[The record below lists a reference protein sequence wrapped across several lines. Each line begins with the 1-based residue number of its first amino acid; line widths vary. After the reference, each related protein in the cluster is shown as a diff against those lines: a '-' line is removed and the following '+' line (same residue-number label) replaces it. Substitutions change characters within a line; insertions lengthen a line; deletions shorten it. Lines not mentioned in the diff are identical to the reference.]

1 MSINMQ
7 KKGFTYI
14 LFNKKNG
21 TLYVGVTSDLKKRVL
36 EHKSKIISGFTKKY
50 NVDKLGYFEEL
61 TSIRF
66 AIEREKK
73 LKRLHRCDKIRLIE
87 SVNSEWKDLFELM
100 A

>member
-1 MSINMQ
+1 MPVNMQ

-14 LFNKKNG
+14 LFNKRNG
-21 TLYVGVTSDLKKRVL
+21 TLYVGVTSDLKKRIL
-36 EHKSKIISGFTKKY
+36 EHQSKIIQGFTKKY
-50 NVDKLGYFEEL
+50 NVDKLGYFEEF

>member
-1 MSINMQ
+1 MSVRIQ

-14 LFNKKNG
+14 LFSKRNG

-36 EHKSKIISGFTKKY
+36 EHKSKIIPGFTKKY
-50 NVDKLGYFEEL
+50 NVDKLGYFEEF

-73 LKRLHRCDKIRLIE
+73 IKRLHRCDKLRLIE
-87 SVNSEWKDLFELM
+87 SINSEWNDLFDFLN
-100 A
+100 